1 MKRINLI
8 LIMSLVALLSHAAIE
23 TFEYQGIKF
32 KYNTYHNFMETGDN
46 SGLKGVVTVPS
57 KIEYQGRK
65 YTVTHI
71 GDYSFA
77 HCPDITKVIIEEG
90 YQQIGSGA
98 FKECSSLREVVLPT
112 SVWVMYDDI
121 FRDCVNLSNVNTGSV
136 QKMGARVFYN
146 CENLH
151 HVELTSLK
159 DLDVN
164 GGIFSYATGLEDI
177 TLPEG
182 IKIIGC
188 SSFANCTSLT
198 QLRIPSTV
206 TKIGSW
212 IINGCTNLKTL
223 YWDAKDAKTYISI
236 GGNAAIKDGPSSSV
250 FTEYGKPPY
259 LETIV
264 FGDEVSSIPSLLC
277 YNLTSL
283 KKVVFG
289 KSVNDVGP
297 NVFYNCIGLKEVHWN
312 ATNCVSNN
320 AKFWWTKNSTRI
332 AAPISIFEIGDFVKR
347 IPDYLCSHLTK
358 VEDIV
363 IPATVKSIGDHAFQ
377 GTAISSVNLPTG
389 LETIGLE
396 AFSEMPRITSF
407 NIPWSVIEI
416 GNGAFGGCPNL
427 KRVIFNAQECSVDNP
442 FSDSPQLSSIDFNNE
457 VRIVPANICN
467 GISSL
472 KTVHFGSSVRTIGA
486 NSFRGCSGLEDV
498 ELCGA
503 ISKINAMA
511 FAGCSSLSSL
521 LIGSNVRE
529 IGEQTFAN
537 CRRLKSISI
546 QAITPPVISQN
557 TFTDYTAVLQVPYDC
572 EKRYAEAKYWSNFF
586 PGAAISTV
594 MDDNDIITITDGKIT
609 VPDHAAGTQV
619 YDMTGAIVYSGYA
632 ETIEGLSSGV
642 YIVRNGRHIAKVAI
656 LTR

>member
-1 MKRINLI
+1 MKRITLI
-8 LIMSLVALLSHAAIE
+8 LIISFVALLSHAASEI
-23 TFEYQGIKF
+23 FEYQGIKF
-32 KYNTYHNFMETGDN
+32 EYDTYHNFMETAKN

-71 GDYSFA
+71 GDYSFKD
-77 HCPDITKVIIEEG
+77 CPDITKIIIEEG
-90 YQQIGSGA
+90 YQQIGNGA
-98 FKECSSLREVVLPT
+98 FKGCSSLREVVLPT

-121 FRDCVNLSNVNTGSV
+121 FRDCINLSSVNTGSI

-146 CENLH
+146 CENLRNI
-151 HVELTSLK
+151 ELTSLK
-159 DLDVN
+159 NLDVN
-164 GGIFSYATGLEDI
+164 GGIFSFATGLEDI
-177 TLPEG
+177 VLPDG
-182 IKIIGC
+182 ITIIGC
-188 SSFANCTSLT
+188 ASFTNCTSLT

-206 TKIGSW
+206 TKIGSR

-236 GGNAAIKDGPSSSV
+236 GGNAAIKEGPSTSV
-250 FTEYGKPPY
+250 FTEYGKTPY

-264 FGDEVSSIPSLLC
+264 FGDEVSSIPSKLC

-289 KSVNDVGP
+289 KSVNTVGTDI
-297 NVFYNCIGLKEVHWN
+297 FYNCTSLKEVYWN
-312 ATNCVSNN
+312 ATNCVSKD
-320 AKFWWTKNSTRI
+320 ARFWWTKNSTRI
-332 AAPISIFEIGDFVKR
+332 AAPISRFEIGDFVTR

-358 VEDIV
+358 VEDIA
-363 IPATVKSIGDHAFQ
+363 IPATVKAIGDYAFQ
-377 GTAISSVNLPTG
+377 GTALYGVNLPTG
-389 LETIGLE
+389 LETIGVG
-396 AFSEMPRITSF
+396 AFSEMAGITSF

-427 KRVIFNAQECSVDNP
+427 KRVIFNAQECDVDNP
-442 FSDSPQLSSIDFNNE
+442 FSDSPQLSSIEFNNE
-457 VRIVPANICN
+457 VRMVPANICN
-467 GISSL
+467 GISSI

-486 NSFRGCSGLEDV
+486 NSFRGCSGLEDI

-503 ISKINAMA
+503 ISKINAGA
-511 FAGCSSLSSL
+511 FANCSNLSSL

-529 IGEQTFAN
+529 IGELAFAN
-537 CRRLKSISI
+537 CRRLKSISV

-557 TFTDYTAVLQVPYDC
+557 TFADYTAVLQVPYDC

-594 MDDNDIITITDGKIT
+594 TDDSTLITITDGKIT
-609 VPDHAAGTQV
+609 VPNHTAGTQV

-632 ETIEGLSSGV
+632 ETIEGLSPGV
-642 YIVRNGRHIAKVAI
+642 YIVKNGKHIGKVAI